1 MFSIKD
7 MLRRLTDVYNKDPN
21 SNIGRLIGILHEQM
35 VQVNQTL
42 HRIEDWRSID
52 KAEGVVLDRIG
63 QNVVQP
69 RGAATDEIYRV
80 LLKSKVAR
88 NLSTSD
94 TNTIIRV
101 LALALD
107 CEFSEIKIK
116 PKWLDPE
123 DPEPAAITLIQVPVQ
138 RLNEVGMSPMQFAQ
152 IIQHTVAAGVRV
164 AQVELT
170 GTFQFS
176 SQYNQLESGPTGF
189 ADVDMTTGGTLGEV
203 YEPGDDYELPI

>member
-69 RGAATDEIYRV
+69 RGRRRM
-80 LLKSKVAR
+80 KS
-88 NLSTSD
+88 
-94 TNTIIRV
+94 IE
-101 LALALD
+101 
-107 CEFSEIKIK
+107 CC
-116 PKWLDPE
+116 
-123 DPEPAAITLIQVPVQ
+123 
-138 RLNEVGMSPMQFAQ
+138 
-152 IIQHTVAAGVRV
+152 
-164 AQVELT
+164 
-170 GTFQFS
+170 
-176 SQYNQLESGPTGF
+176 
-189 ADVDMTTGGTLGEV
+189 
-203 YEPGDDYELPI
+203 